1 MIQAFRHERR
11 RHQKRLRSLLPLL
24 LALAALAATDSP
36 LVAQKTD
43 TLVVRNGDVMTGEF
57 KELQRGQVEYDT
69 DAASTV
75 YVKWTRVLTA
85 KTDKR
90 FEIDLEDGA
99 RYFGGLAQGDK
110 PNEVR
115 IVLDRD
121 TLVVALHSIVRM
133 ERIKKTFW
141 RRLDGSIDLGVSY
154 TQQSNQTNLNFSSD
168 VTYKKGLNNFQFDVS
183 TSLSR
188 QDGTDNISS
197 FSTIFA
203 YQRELGDRW
212 FYGGL
217 VSGEQNSQLDL
228 ELRGSVGAVA
238 GRYFVQSNK
247 VTLGSGVGLSY
258 ARERFTDQQGDNA
271 LQGLLLTDFQYFSW
285 GALDT
290 DLSSQLA
297 IIPVLNQS
305 GRWRI
310 GFNLSLSR
318 EIVNNFYLS
327 VGVSEQFD
335 SQPPTEEDTEN
346 NAFSV
351 NTSFGWSF

>member
-1 MIQAFRHERR
+1 
-11 RHQKRLRSLLPLL
+11 LSLAAALPATASPLL
-24 LALAALAATDSP
+24 
-36 LVAQKTD
+36 AQKTD

-57 KELQRGQVEYDT
+57 KQLQRGKVEYDT
-69 DAASTV
+69 DAASTI

-85 KTDKR
+85 RTDKR
-90 FEIDLEDGA
+90 FEIDLEDGSK
-99 RYFGGLAQGDK
+99 YFGGLAQGDK

-115 IVLDRD
+115 IVADQD
-121 TLVVALHSIVRM
+121 TLVVATESIVRM

-141 RRLDGSIDLGVSY
+141 RRLDGSINLGASY
-154 TQQSNQTNLNFSSD
+154 TQQSNQTSLNFSTD
-168 VTYKKGLNNFQFDVS
+168 ITYKKGLDNFSFSLS

-188 QDGTDNISS
+188 QDGTDDITSLN
-197 FSTIFA
+197 TIFT
-203 YQRELGDRW
+203 YQREFGERW

-217 VSGEQNSQLDL
+217 VSGQTNSQLDL

-238 GRYFVQSNK
+238 GRYLVQSNK
-247 VTLGSGVGLSY
+247 VDLTFGAGLSY
-258 ARERFTDQQGDNA
+258 ARERFTDQEGDNA
-271 LQGLLLTDFQYFSW
+271 LQGLLVTDFEFFSW

-297 IIPVLNQS
+297 VIPVLNQS

-327 VGVSEQFD
+327 VGLDEQFD
-335 SQPPTEEDTEN
+335 SQPPTVDTEK

-351 NTSFGWSF
+351 TTSFGWSF

>member
-1 MIQAFRHERR
+1 MIRALQLDRQRHRMRR
-11 RHQKRLRSLLPLL
+11 SMILALPLV
-24 LALAALAATDSP
+24 AAALAATALP

-57 KELQRGQVEYDT
+57 EELQRGKVEYDT
-69 DAASTV
+69 DAAGTI

-85 KTDKR
+85 KTNKR
-90 FEIDLEDGA
+90 FEIDLEDGSK
-99 RYFGGLAQGDK
+99 YFGGLTQGDK
-110 PNEVR
+110 PNEVK
-115 IVLDRD
+115 IVADRD
-121 TLVVALHSIVRM
+121 TLVVATQSIVRM

-154 TQQSNQTNLNFSSD
+154 TQQSNQTNFNFSSD
-168 VTYKKGLNNFQFDVS
+168 VTYKKGLDNVQFNLS
-183 TSLSR
+183 TSHSR

-197 FSTIFA
+197 FSMLFG
-203 YQRELGDRW
+203 YQREFGKRW

-217 VSGEQNSQLDL
+217 ASGEQNSQLDL
-228 ELRGSVGAVA
+228 ELRGSGGAVA
-238 GRYFVQSNK
+238 GRYLVQSNK
-247 VTLGSGVGLSY
+247 VDLTVAAGLTY
-258 ARERFTDQQGDNA
+258 ARERFTDQDADNA
-271 LQGLLLTDFQYFSW
+271 LQGLLLTDFQFFSW
-285 GALDT
+285 GTLDT

-310 GFNLSLSR
+310 GFDLSLSR
-318 EIVNNFYLS
+318 ELVSNFYLS

-335 SQPPTEEDTEN
+335 SQPPTVDSEKND
-346 NAFSV
+346 FSV